1 MDNTLSGTVLSTK
14 LGSGKRK
21 RYVGVYGT
29 EGCSKNGHALALFR
43 RDCSSNGVA
52 TTGTP
57 RPTHSVYWHKK
68 LGAEW
73 SHIVRTQGCHCSDCP
88 RACGSMSHIKG
99 LWQTLA
105 HTANHDHLYSP
116 WATSSMLKEFPIIP
130 TCLFVEKEHKGVL
143 SVDDSLAIFSLVGS
157 CSSYAH
163 PLSS

>member
-88 RACGSMSHIKG
+88 RACGSMSQHQG
-99 LWQTLA
+99 PLA
-105 HTANHDHLYSP
+105 NARTYSKSRSFVQSLGHFEY
-116 WATSSMLKEFPIIP
+116 AERISHYTD
-130 TCLFVEKEHKGVL
+130 LFICRERAQRGPV
-143 SVDDSLAIFSLVGS
+143 
-157 CSSYAH
+157 CR
-163 PLSS
+163 